1 MADTLRGTAS
11 DQSSPAMTGQDSS
24 ISASEEDAMR
34 AGFYGLLA
42 RVLSGPMDD
51 DALEAMRALDGHD
64 DDSPLGAAIA
74 AFGKLSVRNTVA
86 KAEEEY
92 TELFYGVG
100 AGGEL
105 TPYASFYITGL
116 IYDKPLAELRGDMK
130 RLGIEV
136 AEGNSEPE
144 DHIASI
150 CEMMHGLLTGNL
162 GGANGRAEAKV
173 FFDKH
178 LAPWAD
184 RFFADLEGAQSAVLY
199 MPVGT
204 IGRLFME
211 IEREAFEMAA

>member
-1 MADTLRGTAS
+1 VADTLNGTAS
-11 DQSSPAMTGQDSS
+11 DEMHPAMTGEDSGL
-24 ISASEEDAMR
+24 SASEEDAMR

-51 DALEAMRALDGHD
+51 DALNAMRALDGHD
-64 DDSPLGAAIA
+64 DDSPLGQAIA
-74 AFGKLSVRNTVA
+74 AFGKLSARTTTA

-105 TPYASFYITGL
+105 TPYGSFYITGL

-136 AEGNSEPE
+136 SEGNSEPE

-162 GGANGRAEAKV
+162 GGANGRAEVKM

-199 MPVGT
+199 MPVGS
-204 IGRLFME
+204 IGRLFLQ

>member
-1 MADTLRGTAS
+1 MAETLSGSAS
-11 DQSSPAMTGQDSS
+11 SQDNPAIAGGESGMST
-24 ISASEEDAMR
+24 SEEDAMR

-51 DALEAMRALDGHD
+51 EAIEAMRALDGHD
-64 DDSPLGAAIA
+64 DDSPLGQAIA
-74 AFGKLSVRNTVA
+74 AFGKLSVRTTTA

-105 TPYASFYITGL
+105 TPYGSFYITGL
-116 IYDKPLAELRGDMK
+116 IYDKPLSELRGDMK

-184 RFFADLEGAQSAVLY
+184 KFFADLEGAQSAVLY

>member
-1 MADTLRGTAS
+1 
-11 DQSSPAMTGQDSS
+11 MTGVDGGFG
-24 ISASEEDAMR
+24 ASVEDAMR

-51 DALEAMRALDGHD
+51 EALNAMRALDGHD
-64 DDSPLGAAIA
+64 DDSPLGQAIA
-74 AFGKLSVRNTVA
+74 AFGKLSVRTTTS

-105 TPYASFYITGL
+105 TPYGSFYITGL

-162 GGANGRAEAKV
+162 GGANGRAEAKM

-199 MPVGT
+199 MPVGS
-204 IGRLFME
+204 IGRLFLE

>member
-1 MADTLRGTAS
+1 MAEAISGTALNQV
-11 DQSSPAMTGQDSS
+11 DPATAGTDDKT
-24 ISASEEDAMR
+24 AVSEEDAMR

-51 DALEAMRALDGHD
+51 EAISAMRALDGHD
-64 DDSPLGAAIA
+64 DDSPLGKAIA
-74 AFGKLSVRNTVA
+74 AFGKLSVRTTTA

-92 TELFYGVG
+92 SDLFYGDG
-100 AGGEL
+100 SGGEL
-105 TPYASFYITGL
+105 TPYASYYLTGL
-116 IYDKPLAELRGDMK
+116 VYDKPLAELRGDMTL
-130 RLGIEV
+130 LGIEV

-144 DHIASI
+144 DHIASL
-150 CEMMHGLLTGNL
+150 CEMMHGLLTGAL
-162 GGANGRAEAKV
+162 GGATGHTQAKA

-178 LAPWAD
+178 LAPWAEK
-184 RFFADLEGAQSAVLY
+184 FFVDLEGAQSAVLY

>member
-1 MADTLRGTAS
+1 MADTLSGAAS
-11 DQSSPAMTGQDSS
+11 DQTNPAMTGEDSDL
-24 ISASEEDAMR
+24 SASEEDAMR

-51 DALEAMRALDGHD
+51 DAINAMRALDGHD
-64 DDSPLGAAIA
+64 DDSPLGQAIA
-74 AFGKLSVRNTVA
+74 AFGKLSVRTTTA

-105 TPYASFYITGL
+105 TPYGSFYITGL
-116 IYDKPLAELRGDMK
+116 IYDKPLAELRSDMK

-136 AEGNSEPE
+136 AVGNSEPE
-144 DHIASI
+144 DHMASI

-162 GGANGRAEAKV
+162 GGANGRIEAKM

-184 RFFADLEGAQSAVLY
+184 RFFTDLERAQSAVLY

>member
-1 MADTLRGTAS
+1 
-11 DQSSPAMTGQDSS
+11 MTGVDGGFG
-24 ISASEEDAMR
+24 ASVEDAMR

-51 DALEAMRALDGHD
+51 EALNAMRALDGHD
-64 DDSPLGAAIA
+64 DDNPLGQAIA
-74 AFGKLSVRNTVA
+74 AFGKLSVRTTTS

-105 TPYASFYITGL
+105 TPYGSFYITGL

-162 GGANGRAEAKV
+162 GGANGRAEAKM

-199 MPVGT
+199 MPVGS
-204 IGRLFME
+204 IGRLFLE

>member
-1 MADTLRGTAS
+1 MADSVSGNAS
-11 DQSSPAMTGQDSS
+11 NEISSAETEENSGM
-24 ISASEEDAMR
+24 SASEEDAMR

-51 DALEAMRALDGHD
+51 QAMDAMRALEDHD
-64 DDSPLGAAIA
+64 DDSPLGKAIA
-74 AFGKLSVRNTVA
+74 AFGKLSARTTTA

-105 TPYASFYITGL
+105 TPYGSFYITGL

-144 DHIASI
+144 DHIASV
-150 CEMMHGLLTGNL
+150 CEMMHGLLTGSL
-162 GGANGRAEAKV
+162 GGANGKAEAKI

-178 LAPWAD
+178 LATWAD
-184 RFFADLEGAQSAVLY
+184 KFFADLEGAQSAVLY

>member
-1 MADTLRGTAS
+1 
-11 DQSSPAMTGQDSS
+11 MTGADGGFG
-24 ISASEEDAMR
+24 ASEEDAMR

-51 DALEAMRALDGHD
+51 EALNAMRALDGHD
-64 DDSPLGAAIA
+64 DDSPLGQAIA
-74 AFGKLSVRNTVA
+74 AFGKLSVRTTTS

-105 TPYASFYITGL
+105 TPYGSFYITGL

-162 GGANGRAEAKV
+162 GGANGRAEARM

-199 MPVGT
+199 MPVGS
-204 IGRLFME
+204 IGRLFLE

>member
-1 MADTLRGTAS
+1 MADNGTAS
-11 DQSSPAMTGQDSS
+11 NQNSPAMTGDDSGF
-24 ISASEEDAMR
+24 SASEEDAMR

-51 DALEAMRALDGHD
+51 DALDSMRALDGHD
-64 DDSPLGAAIA
+64 DDSPLGQAIA
-74 AFGKLSVRNTVA
+74 AFGKLSVRTTTA

-105 TPYASFYITGL
+105 TPYGSFYITGL
-116 IYDKPLAELRGDMK
+116 IYDKPLAELRSDMK

-136 AEGNSEPE
+136 VEGNSEPE

-162 GGANGRAEAKV
+162 GGANGRTEAKI

-204 IGRLFME
+204 IGRLFLE

>member
-1 MADTLRGTAS
+1 MADTLSGTAS
-11 DQSSPAMTGQDSS
+11 KQNNPVVTEDGSGM
-24 ISASEEDAMR
+24 SASEESALR

-51 DALEAMRALDGHD
+51 EAMNAMRALDDHD
-64 DDSPLGAAIA
+64 DDSPLGQAIA
-74 AFGKLSVRNTVA
+74 AFGKLSVRTTTA

-105 TPYASFYITGL
+105 TPYGSFYITGL

-130 RLGIEV
+130 RIGIEV
-136 AEGNSEPE
+136 ADGNSEPE

-162 GGANGRAEAKV
+162 GGASGRAEAKV

>member
-1 MADTLRGTAS
+1 MAEKVSGTAS
-11 DQSSPAMTGQDSS
+11 KQEIPAVAGENSEHTV
-24 ISASEEDAMR
+24 SEEDTMR

-51 DALEAMRALDGHD
+51 EAMVAMRALDGHD
-64 DDSPLGAAIA
+64 DNSPLGRAIN
-74 AFGKLSVRNTVA
+74 AFGKLSVRTTTV

-92 TELFYGVG
+92 TELFYGDG
-100 AGGEL
+100 SGGEL
-105 TPYASFYITGL
+105 TPYASYYITGL
-116 IYDKPLAELRGDMK
+116 IYDKPLADLRADMK

-136 AEGNSEPE
+136 ASGNSEPE

-150 CEMMHGLLTGNL
+150 CEMMHGLLTGAL
-162 GGANGRAEAKV
+162 GGANGPAEAKA

-178 LAPWAD
+178 LAPWAE
-184 RFFADLEGAQSAVLY
+184 RFFVDLEGAQSAVLF

>member
-1 MADTLRGTAS
+1 MADNGTAS
-11 DQSSPAMTGQDSS
+11 NQNRPAMTDDVSGF
-24 ISASEEDAMR
+24 SASEEDAMR

-42 RVLSGPMDD
+42 RVLSGPMGDD
-51 DALEAMRALDGHD
+51 TLDAMRALDGHD
-64 DDSPLGAAIA
+64 DDSLLGQAIA
-74 AFGKLSVRNTVA
+74 AFGKLSVRTTTA

-105 TPYASFYITGL
+105 TPYGSFYITGL

-136 AEGNSEPE
+136 AVGNSEPE

-150 CEMMHGLLTGNL
+150 CEMMHGLLIGNL
-162 GGANGRAEAKV
+162 GGANGRAEAKI

-178 LAPWAD
+178 LAPWAG

-204 IGRLFME
+204 IGRLFLE